1 MGDGRLGQAGER
13 RSRAE
18 VAADRLR
25 RGRAA
30 GMGRGDGAGA
40 RRNARGLARTASA
53 APCKGPSLRRS
64 PERRLPASAH
74 SLGELPDSLSER
86 HSAGLSSRRPQSR
99 WCISAAANAGV
110 GGGTKRGGVES
121 GVRVPDEID
130 RRVVLICTGLC
141 AIYGGE
147 SEESGSG
154 GGQKDARSRLWAR
167 IAMQHRVGTDSA
179 WCEASRRESIQHC

>member
-1 MGDGRLGQAGER
+1 MSGDRER
-13 RSRAE
+13 RSRQIACAGAGRRGWVEGMGQGQGGTQE
-18 VAADRLR
+18 VSLARPLR
-25 RGRAA
+25 RHA
-30 GMGRGDGAGA
+30 
-40 RRNARGLARTASA
+40 
-53 APCKGPSLRRS
+53 KGPACEGA
-64 PERRLPASAH
+64 PRRLPASAH
-74 SLGELPDSLSER
+74 SLGELPDSLTER